1 MLRFGGTLWIRRRFC
16 VDDVV
21 PPAAQ
26 GFVLGT
32 GHCSANHGPLQ
43 LGCSGNRAA
52 DSRELEPGQ
61 PKLGEH
67 LGVTFSRATSSHVKR
82 SRAVLKMFETISI
95 PPCNTYRRLFHW
107 LLGSYHRLTN
117 LCERD

>member
-1 MLRFGGTLWIRRRFC
+1 MLWFGGTLWIRRRFC
-16 VDDVV
+16 VDGVI
-21 PPAAQ
+21 PPAA
-26 GFVLGT
+26 
-32 GHCSANHGPLQ
+32 HGPLQ

-52 DSRELEPGQ
+52 DSRELELDQ

-95 PPCNTYRRLFHW
+95 PSCNTYRRLFHW